1 MDSDT
6 GWPVSRSCPLDAHWR
21 VAVEHAS
28 RHHGFISVAVSDAK
42 ARFMDAT
49 FSQVP
54 DSIRFVDEQDLLRI
68 TGLPRSTRRRWAERG
83 LVVDPEDGHYR
94 EGDVVETAIVALLV
108 SATKGLD
115 DALRLWS
122 ACRGG
127 VMQEALRAKSEEDLR
142 LVFGPRLLGGVLAK
156 SDAEIC
162 RAIRP
167 LEPFVVVPLTQATR
181 EAREAFWR
189 FAMTSRHKPD
199 RRRRDTQRAAPRG
212 ASANR
217 R

>member
-1 MDSDT
+1 MDVT
-6 GWPVSRSCPLDAHWR
+6 VSRA
-21 VAVEHAS
+21 
-28 RHHGFISVAVSDAK
+28 
-42 ARFMDAT
+42 
-49 FSQVP
+49 P

-68 TGLPRSTRRRWAERG
+68 TGLARSTRRRWAERG
-83 LVVDPEDGHYR
+83 LVIDPKDGHYR

-115 DALRLWS
+115 DALRLWT

-127 VMQEALRAKSEEDLR
+127 VMQEALQAKSEDLR
-142 LVFGPRLLGGVLAK
+142 LVFEPRLLGSVLAK

-189 FAMTSRHKPD
+189 FAMASRPKPD
-199 RRRRDTQRAAPRG
+199 RRRRDTQNAAPRRTS
-212 ASANR
+212 ASGR
-217 R
+217 